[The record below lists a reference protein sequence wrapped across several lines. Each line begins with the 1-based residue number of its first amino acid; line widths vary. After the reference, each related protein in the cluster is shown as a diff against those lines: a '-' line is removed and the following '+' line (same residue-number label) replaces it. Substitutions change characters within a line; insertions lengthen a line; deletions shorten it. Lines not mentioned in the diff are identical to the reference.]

1 MYTSAMSGWKSG
13 NGHRVTV
20 CESQRDLLTQI
31 DRDIMDNVRGPMTD
45 PAVIIINGSRVKIED
60 ANDVL
65 C

>member
-1 MYTSAMSGWKSG
+1 MSGWKSG
-13 NGHRVTV
+13 NGHHATV

-31 DRDIMDNVRGPMTD
+31 DRDVMNSVRGTTTD
-45 PAVIIINGSRVKIED
+45 LVVIIINGSRVKIED